1 MSLRCLRNGILWQA
15 GSESVVILPHPAIA
29 RAGSTWSRRV
39 RTSPKHGGGDARG
52 LHRKKPSGF
61 RKNDPSRGRF
71 LVEFDPV
78 RDMPSPRVGAF
89 SCAER
94 GEPGQPRGLSP
105 TGPARHERGAA
116 RICHRRGGSA
126 LRGSCWVRPLPRTPL
141 ARWIR
146 IRIAATLQGI
156 AMGAAAMPA
165 HRRSAAR
172 ADGDMSPRPS
182 RCVDMSPHRART
194 RRTLRGHVTVDVL
207 RPFQSYRCRVVDD
220 FCQPPKRCV
229 AVRCMQPCAP

>member
-1 MSLRCLRNGILWQA
+1 M
-15 GSESVVILPHPAIA
+15 VILPHPAIA

-61 RKNDPSRGRF
+61 RKMTPPRGRF
-71 LVEFDPV
+71 LVDFDPV

-105 TGPARHERGAA
+105 TGPAGHERGAA
-116 RICHRRGGSA
+116 GICHRRAALRCADRVGSDHCHEPLSA
-126 LRGSCWVRPLPRTPL
+126 LGTDQNRRDPTGHRHGALPRCPRT
-141 ARWIR
+141 
-146 IRIAATLQGI
+146 
-156 AMGAAAMPA
+156 AAAQRAPTETC
-165 HRRSAAR
+165 RRAR
-172 ADGDMSPRPS
+172 RDR
-182 RCVDMSPHRART
+182 VDMSPHRAPT
-194 RRTLRGHVTVDVL
+194 RRTLRGHVAFDVL

-220 FCQPPKRCV
+220 FCRSANRCV